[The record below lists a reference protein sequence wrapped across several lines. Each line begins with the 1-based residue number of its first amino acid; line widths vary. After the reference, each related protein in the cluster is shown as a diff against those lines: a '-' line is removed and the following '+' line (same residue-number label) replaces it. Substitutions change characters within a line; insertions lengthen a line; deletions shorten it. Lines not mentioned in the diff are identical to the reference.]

1 MTDTAPKKNEPV
13 PSVSSLVPSG
23 PRVVL
28 IGPPGSGKTTVGS
41 VLAQLLGVEL
51 RDTDHAIEV
60 QQGQSISDIF
70 MDAGEPRFREL
81 ERAEVAASLAS
92 HTGVLALGGGAVMDP
107 VTSAALAGQ
116 TVVSLEVGIAD
127 AAKRVGFDQ
136 SRPLM
141 ALNPRAQWTRM
152 MEARRPTYQRL
163 ATFSVQTAGRPPQDV
178 AAEIVQRLN
187 DLNDNGDRNK
197 GDGNPAN
204 E

>member
-1 MTDTAPKKNEPV
+1 MVSDPAPRGGNNAPLR
-13 PSVSSLVPSG
+13 SC
-23 PRVVL
+23 VVL
-28 IGPPGSGKTTVGS
+28 IGPPGSGKTTVGR
-41 VLAQLLGVEL
+41 VLAQLLAVEL

-81 ERAEVAASLAS
+81 ERAEVAASLAT

-116 TVVSLEVGIAD
+116 TVVFLEVGIAD
-127 AAKRVGFDQ
+127 AAKRVGFDR
-136 SRPLM
+136 SRPLL

-152 MEARRPTYQRL
+152 MEARRPTYERL
-163 ATFSVQTAGRPPQDV
+163 ATFSVQTVGRTPQDV

-187 DLNDNGDRNK
+187 DLNDKGDR
-197 GDGNPAN
+197 NPAN